1 MVLRGLHGMVG
12 GLSGHQP
19 WAALLA
25 RHRLEVARSQGI
37 GALKTEVPYLTRF
50 DAVASEIQGL
60 SQPPGRPESYET
72 DLAHQF
78 MTKSCSERGSIAGEG
93 RKERLCP
100 QGSDSPFPASSSR
113 LASILTFR
121 D

>member
-78 MTKSCSERGSIAGEG
+78 MTKSCSERGSIAGASWEG
-93 RKERLCP
+93 LLSQP
-100 QGSDSPFPASSSR
+100 GPLPFAPARPAR
-113 LASILTFR
+113 LASLLTFR